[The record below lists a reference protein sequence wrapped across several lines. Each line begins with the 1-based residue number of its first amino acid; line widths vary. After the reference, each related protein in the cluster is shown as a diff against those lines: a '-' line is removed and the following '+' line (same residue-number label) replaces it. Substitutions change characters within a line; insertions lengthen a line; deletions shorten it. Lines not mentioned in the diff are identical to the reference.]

1 MGKKAKKKEG
11 KVDDRE
17 AAARRNETE
26 LLALQL
32 QLDMRSQE
40 VRSRAGCRRAR
51 GGSRH
56 PRGGWPGM
64 PRGRRQRRPPQLAAD
79 ARGPRIPAPRGALTV
94 CRPSLQLHR
103 AKRDMK
109 IMQEER
115 DEMVRRMEEQKAITQ
130 EITSDLT
137 RQYKDMQANLEL
149 QIGDLEEENS
159 ALLQDISTKEGE
171 MDTILEER
179 NQARA
184 ERDKVVGEMK
194 HRMEEMTLEFSNML
208 RETVETMSLRLDNI
222 PKKERIAPEAK
233 AEILRSRN
241 NSK

>member
-1 MGKKAKKKEG
+1 
-11 KVDDRE
+11 
-17 AAARRNETE
+17 
-26 LLALQL
+26 
-32 QLDMRSQE
+32 MR
-40 VRSRAGCRRAR
+40 
-51 GGSRH
+51 
-56 PRGGWPGM
+56 
-64 PRGRRQRRPPQLAAD
+64 RGRCQRRPRIAAD
-79 ARGPRIPAPRGALTV
+79 ARGPRIPVPRGALTV

-159 ALLQDISTKEGE
+159 ALLQDISTKQGE
-171 MDTILEER
+171 MDTVLEER